1 MLSSNSGAVRCRSDN
16 SGTAPDVWVHLA
28 TMLTMQ
34 HLIFFLAME
43 MEVRRVLGEGL
54 DLSDVVKVSIAESE
68 DVSFFWSLVCEDWD
82 EKSSNALLH
91 MMVNQYVKIRGF
103 SRASALVEQFKQKN
117 KQTTQKSKGIRK
129 QLIPQPIA
137 ERKDKE
143 HEDDK

>member
-1 MLSSNSGAVRCRSDN
+1 MCG
-16 SGTAPDVWVHLA
+16 
-28 TMLTMQ
+28 
-34 HLIFFLAME
+34 
-43 MEVRRVLGEGL
+43 
-54 DLSDVVKVSIAESE
+54 
-68 DVSFFWSLVCEDWD
+68 DWD

-129 QLIPQPIA
+129 QLITQPIA
-137 ERKDKE
+137 EKKEKE